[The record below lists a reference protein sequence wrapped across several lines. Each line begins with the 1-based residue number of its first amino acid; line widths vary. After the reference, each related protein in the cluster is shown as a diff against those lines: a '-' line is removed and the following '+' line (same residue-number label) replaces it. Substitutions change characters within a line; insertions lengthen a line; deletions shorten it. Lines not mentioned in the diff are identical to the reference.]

1 MTISHADLLYALFDE
16 LHWVK
21 GTLESNQAEFWYPSR
36 DKEADGVSAALIV
49 PKNKDAADY
58 VNMIDGVLNR
68 LSDMYGAR
76 YDHAKDYVKEV
87 VFGAYDPIILREDT
101 GTASGLISWSSG
113 SHLIASAEGLLGAA
127 ARAAVS
133 TQKRFGATNYKAR
146 DSVLHD
152 SFMGQTQIGSYI
164 VTAYVPSN
172 HAFEVSDSEKSS
184 IKQKVI
190 TGRAV
195 TDTLTR
201 ALKAFDGGI
210 SEIIG
215 SGDSDSAYEIF
226 DETVQEGVSYELLD
240 AISQL
245 SDTNE
250 SSVSVSFAS
259 SNNATPNKVYE
270 LVVSPVMQPIVKK
283 AKDYL
288 ERTESPVSTRV
299 VGEIVRLDNS
309 LDKGQ
314 HEIRIRTFGK
324 VIPST
329 VTVFLNAD
337 QYVKAIEAHRTQHV
351 FSVTGSLQRM
361 QKGAEIRD
369 PWGVSIEDTLLSQ
382 NVSNDLKLNG
392 KDKRKIAEGQ
402 GSLF

>member
-1 MTISHADLLYALFDE
+1 
-16 LHWVK
+16 
-21 GTLESNQAEFWYPSR
+21 
-36 DKEADGVSAALIV
+36 
-49 PKNKDAADY
+49 
-58 VNMIDGVLNR
+58 
-68 LSDMYGAR
+68 MYGAR

-324 VIPST
+324 DIPST

>member
-1 MTISHADLLYALFDE
+1 MTTSHADLLYALFDE

-21 GTLESNQAEFWYPSR
+21 GELESNQAEFWYPSR

-58 VNMIDGVLNR
+58 TNVIDGVLNR
-68 LSDMYGAR
+68 LSAMYGAK
-76 YDHAKDYVKEV
+76 YDQVSAYIKEA

-101 GTASGLISWSSG
+101 GTTSGLISWASG

-133 TQKRFGATNYKAR
+133 TQKRFGTTNHKVK
-146 DSVLHD
+146 DSVLRD

-172 HAFEVSDSEKSS
+172 HAFEVSDSQKSS
-184 IKQKVI
+184 TKQKVI

-210 SEIIG
+210 SEIIRNN
-215 SGDSDSAYEIF
+215 DSDSAYGIF

-240 AISQL
+240 AISQM

-259 SNNATPNKVYE
+259 SSNSAPSKVYE
-270 LVVSPVMQPIVKK
+270 LVVSPVMQPIVRK

-288 ERTESPVSTRV
+288 ERTESPISMRV

-324 VIPST
+324 DIPST

-337 QYVKAIEAHRTQHV
+337 QYEKAIEAHKTQHV

-361 QKGAEIRD
+361 QRGAEITD
-369 PWGVSIEDTLLSQ
+369 PWEVNIEDTVLSQ
-382 NVSNDLKLNG
+382 DVSNDLKLNG
-392 KDKRKIAEGQ
+392 KDKQKIAKGQ
-402 GSLF
+402 SSLF